1 MLAHCAC
8 ALYEECLQI
17 NLQFDPWISIVT
29 MSNEDLSWANGRSSS
44 PVSIPRSSDTNGG
57 TAADLHRSYVAKS
70 APNQRRH
77 IEISTR
83 TTLIDPVVEESEVL
97 ITSSSVRSDSGF
109 VHQSRRREA
118 ELGDL
123 SSARHYGTS
132 AVYKAG
138 HFGGRGY
145 GGSGGGPGAGG
156 EGEGGEPII
165 IPHELE
171 QSSEALLE
179 DYVKIAVRNKRAEH
193 ATTYALCVT

>member
-1 MLAHCAC
+1 
-8 ALYEECLQI
+8 
-17 NLQFDPWISIVT
+17 

-44 PVSIPRSSDTNGG
+44 PVSIPRSSNTNGG
-57 TAADLHRSYVAKS
+57 TAADLHRTFVAKS
-70 APNQRRH
+70 APNQGRH

-138 HFGGRGY
+138 HFGARSGGRGY
-145 GGSGGGPGAGG
+145 GGSGGGAGAGG
-156 EGEGGEPII
+156 GEGGGEPII